1 MQLFAESLP
10 PLTGIAGMTFTG
22 FCAAWHDWKSWSI
35 PNRLLLPSVAAALM
49 LACFAVDGI
58 GWQAS
63 LAGGLCGLGI
73 FLPLYLLNVMGAGD
87 VKLLATLG
95 LYAGPLLTLD
105 IALLSALAGG
115 IWAVALLFGRSYVG
129 AQISI
134 AIQVVLGA
142 IFYQWVSLPF
152 SLLRKNPREGLMP
165 YGVVIAVGMLMAVA
179 LASNLAR

>member
-1 MQLFAESLP
+1 MHLFAESLP
-10 PLTGIAGMTFTG
+10 SLTGIAGMMFTG
-22 FCAAWHDWKSWSI
+22 LCAAWHDWKSWSI
-35 PNRLLLPSVAAALM
+35 PNRLLLPSAAAALM

-129 AQISI
+129 AQIGI
-134 AIQVVLGA
+134 AIQALLGA
-142 IFYQWVSLPF
+142 NFYQYVSLPF
-152 SLLRKNPREGLMP
+152 SPSRNKTKEGLMP
-165 YGVVIAVGMLMAVA
+165 YGVVIALGMLMAVA